1 MTAKIRLYLRSKE
14 KLQRKNI
21 TEIKAR
27 EKEAHMERKEKIKLD
42 SFLTWIQGKT
52 LSDQKELLLN

>member
-1 MTAKIRLYLRSKE
+1 M
-14 KLQRKNI
+14 
-21 TEIKAR
+21 
-27 EKEAHMERKEKIKLD
+27 HMERKEKTKLD